1 MVSNLNEGID
11 LFIHSSNYILLA
23 AGLILFSAIVSQ
35 YLSWR
40 LKLPSI
46 LFLILSGIILGPLS
60 EVVLPDGLK
69 LVDGGIIFGQAL
81 SPFVSICVA
90 IILFEGSLSLN
101 FKKIK
106 NVGIVVILLTTLGL
120 ALTITLTAWFCSSV
134 IGLDGQLSLLIGGIT
149 CVSGPTVVPPLMR
162 TIRPKRHVANILKW
176 EAIIVDP
183 VGALVVV
190 FMLTWFVIGD
200 NFESVNNGA
209 SLFSVYIIFV
219 CVLGTMAGVI
229 FGYLIGLCF
238 RRNYIPEYLKSF
250 FALAV
255 IVVGFIIADSATHG
269 AGLLMVTV
277 AGLVMAN
284 MKDIQMSDIVS
295 FKENLSI
302 VIISVLFIVL
312 SAEIDF
318 SLFKDYWFSLI
329 EIFLFLQFILRPL
342 VVFLCASFSKT
353 SFAERFIMGMVYPRG
368 IVAASVAA
376 LVAVKITKAHPELHS
391 EANTLV
397 FFVFMIIVFTVV
409 FQSIFA
415 PAISKMLGVTEPEG
429 KGFLIVGGNKFAREL
444 AAVFVKNDIEVVITD
459 SSWKN
464 VQQCRQLGLNTYY
477 GSPVSAHADWS
488 INLIGLGAMLGLSTS
503 EYINAVS
510 AMKYKH
516 EFGSRSIYVL
526 RNVQQESYKGIG
538 SMESNLATPLFE
550 EGVDFNMLIEKMND
564 GAKIRSTNI
573 TPNYPSG
580 NFFTDNDGAIPLF
593 TIDNDGF
600 AEPFVAGKRIKL
612 ETYALVSLRE
622 GSKDTNKEQ
631 LCLDV

>member
-1 MVSNLNEGID
+1 MVRDLNEGID
-11 LFIHSSNYILLA
+11 LFIHSSNYILRA
-23 AGLILFSAIVSQ
+23 AGLILFFAIVSQ

-60 EVVLPDGLK
+60 ETILPNGLK

-101 FKKIK
+101 LKKIK
-106 NVGIVVILLTTLGL
+106 NVGIVVILLTTIGL
-120 ALTITLTAWFCSSV
+120 ALTVIFTAWFCNTV
-134 IGLDGQLSLLIGGIT
+134 IGLDGQLSLLIGGIS

-200 NFESVNNGA
+200 DFESVNNGG
-209 SLFSVYIIFV
+209 SLFSAYIIFV
-219 CVLGTMAGVI
+219 CVLGIMSGAI
-229 FGYLIGLCF
+229 FGYLIGICF
-238 RRNYIPEYLKSF
+238 RRNYIPEYQKSF

-255 IVVGFIIADSATHG
+255 IVVGFIIADSLTHG

-302 VIISVLFIVL
+302 FIISVVFIVL

-329 EIFLFLQFILRPL
+329 EVFLFLQFILRPL
-342 VVFLCASFSKT
+342 VVLLCTSFSKT
-353 SFAERFIMGMVYPRG
+353 TFAERFVMGMVYPRG

-376 LVAVKITKAHPELHS
+376 LVAVKITKAHPDLYG

-415 PAISKMLGVTEPEG
+415 PSVSKLLGVTEPEG
-429 KGFLIVGGNKFAREL
+429 NGFLIVGGNKFAREL
-444 AAVFVKNDIEVVITD
+444 AEVFVKNDIEVVITD
-459 SSWKN
+459 SSWNN
-464 VQQCRQLGLNTYY
+464 VQKCRQLGLNTYY
-477 GSPVSAHADWS
+477 GSPVSAHADWN
-488 INLIGLGAMLGLSTS
+488 INLVGIGAMLGLSTS

-516 EFGSRSIYVL
+516 EFGSNSVYVL
-526 RNVQQESYKGIG
+526 RNIQQESYKGIG
-538 SMESNLATPLFE
+538 AMESNLGKLLFE
-550 EGVDFNMLIEKMND
+550 EKVDFNLLIEKINA
-564 GAKIRSTNI
+564 GAKIRSTNL
-573 TPNYPSG
+573 TANYTLED
-580 NFFTDNDGAIPLF
+580 FYADNEGVIPLF
-593 TIDNDGF
+593 IICNDGH
-600 AEPFVAGKRIKL
+600 AEPFVVGKKIRL
-612 ETYALVSLRE
+612 ETYTLVSLRE
-622 GSKDTNKEQ
+622 NSKDKNKEQ
-631 LCLDV
+631 LCLEV